1 MTKIVQ
7 NVPSLKN
14 ADRLLAIVAYEGV
27 QEAAVL
33 GLTDLFDTANKIS
46 AEQGGVVINVEAI
59 RPGKLPPASVHYD
72 ALIVPP
78 NRSNARG
85 EADREFHAW
94 IRARHGAGT
103 LTASVCAGLFW
114 LGHAGLL
121 AQRPVTTHWALED
134 EVRAAFPDAD
144 LQPEHLLIDD
154 SDLITA
160 GGMMAWLDLGM
171 FFVER
176 WQGVEVLSNTARYLL
191 IDPGKREQRN
201 YRSFRP
207 NLNHGDDAILT
218 LQLWMEGHVQDDL
231 GVEAL
236 AARSKLAGRT
246 FLRRFKAATGMNP
259 NAYVQALRV
268 EKARGLLERTREP
281 VGAVGWAVG
290 YQDFSAFGR
299 VFRSVT
305 GLTAA
310 EYRRRFSV
318 LDVRA

>member
-1 MTKIVQ
+1 MLI
-7 NVPSLKN
+7 P
-14 ADRLLAIVAYEGV
+14 DRSLAIIAYPGA

-33 GLTDLFDTANKIS
+33 GLADLLDTANRIS
-46 AEQGGVVINVEAI
+46 RRQDGLVIDVQTL
-59 RPGKLPPASVHYD
+59 RPGELPPRSVVYD
-72 ALIVPP
+72 AMILPP
-78 NRSNARG
+78 NRSGARG
-85 EADREFHAW
+85 ERDRDLHDW
-94 IRARHGAGT
+94 IRERHGAGT

-121 AQRPVTTHWALED
+121 ASRPVTTHWALED
-134 EVRAAFPDAD
+134 EVRATFPEAD

-154 SDLITA
+154 NDIVTA
-160 GGMMAWLDLGM
+160 GGMMAWVDLGL

-176 WQGVEVLSNTARYLL
+176 WQGVDVLTSTARHLL

-207 NLNHGDDAILT
+207 NLNHGDEAILA

-231 GVEAL
+231 SVDAL
-236 AARSKLAGRT
+236 AGRTKLSGRT
-246 FLRRFKAATGMNP
+246 FLRRFKAATGSSP
-259 NAYVQALRV
+259 NTYVQALRV
-268 EKARGLLERTREP
+268 EKARGLLERTRDP
-281 VGAVGWAVG
+281 VSAVGWAAG
-290 YQDFSAFGR
+290 YQDISAFGR

-305 GLTAA
+305 GLSAV

>member
-1 MTKIVQ
+1 ML
-7 NVPSLKN
+7 P
-14 ADRLLAIVAYEGV
+14 DRSLAIIAYQGA

-33 GLTDLFDTANKIS
+33 GLADLLDTANAIS
-46 AEQGGVVINVEAI
+46 KRQGGIMIAVHTV
-59 RPGKLPPASVHYD
+59 RPGELPPVSVHFD
-72 ALIVPP
+72 AIILPP
-78 NRSNARG
+78 NRSGARG
-85 EADREFHAW
+85 DDDTDLHGW

-103 LTASVCAGLFW
+103 LTASACAGLFW

-121 AQRPVTTHWALED
+121 ASRPVTTHWALES
-134 EVRAAFPDAD
+134 EVRSAFPDAD
-144 LQPEHLLIDD
+144 LQSEHLLIDD
-154 SDLITA
+154 NDIVTA
-160 GGMMAWLDLGM
+160 GGMMAWIDLGL

-176 WQGVEVLSNTARYLL
+176 WQGADVLTATARHLL

-207 NLNHGDDAILT
+207 NMSHGDQAVLK
-218 LQLWMEGHVQDDL
+218 LQLWMEAHVQEDL
-231 GVEAL
+231 SVDAL
-236 AARSKLAGRT
+236 AARSELSGRT
-246 FLRRFKAATGMNP
+246 FLRRFKAATGTSP

-290 YQDFSAFGR
+290 YQDVSAFGR

-305 GLTAA
+305 GLTAV

-318 LDVRA
+318 LDIRA

>member
-1 MTKIVQ
+1 MQ
-7 NVPSLKN
+7 NPPNRRGPDRSL
-14 ADRLLAIVAYEGV
+14 ALIAYQGV

-33 GLTDLFDTANKIS
+33 GLADLFDTANKIS
-46 AEQGGVVINVEAI
+46 AEQGGVVINVEVL
-59 RPGKLPPASVHYD
+59 RPGRLPPVSVHYD

-78 NRSNARG
+78 NRSDARG
-85 EADREFHAW
+85 EADREFHGW

-121 AQRPVTTHWALED
+121 AKRPVTTHWALED

-154 SDLITA
+154 SDIITA
-160 GGMMAWLDLGM
+160 GGMMAWVDLGM

-176 WQGVEVLSNTARYLL
+176 WQGVEVLSSTARYLL

-207 NLNHGDDAILT
+207 NLNHGDDTILT

-236 AARSKLAGRT
+236 AAHCNLSGRT
-246 FLRRFKAATGMNP
+246 FLRRFKAATGLNP

-268 EKARGLLERTREP
+268 EKARGLLERTRDP

-290 YQDFSAFGR
+290 YHDLSAFGR